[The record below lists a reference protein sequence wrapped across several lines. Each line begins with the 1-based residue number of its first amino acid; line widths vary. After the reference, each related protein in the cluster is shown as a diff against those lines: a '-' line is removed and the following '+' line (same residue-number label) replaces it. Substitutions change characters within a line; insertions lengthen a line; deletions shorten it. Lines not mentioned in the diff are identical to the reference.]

1 MKAPSGF
8 VLVTGGAQRLGAA
21 LVRRLAQDGWPIAIH
36 CRQSRREAEAVA
48 GEITAQGARAAI
60 VQFDL
65 DDLAEVDRAT
75 QALDPFGDATPWVGL
90 VNNASAFEGD
100 DITTLTS
107 ASLERAMR
115 INFHAP
121 VLLVRALHG
130 AARSRGFVINILDQK
145 TDNPNPD
152 YLSYTFSKLALH
164 AATGVLAQAT
174 GPRLRVNAVS
184 PGLLLHSG
192 PQTAE
197 NFDRVHGRTLLREGA
212 QVSDVADAVAFLA
225 SAERID
231 GAVLNVDAGQRF
243 VASDRDVM
251 FD

>member
-1 MKAPSGF
+1 MTARAGF
-8 VLVTGGAQRLGAA
+8 ALVTGGAQRLGAA
-21 LVRRLAQDGWPIAIH
+21 IVRRLAQDGWPVAIH
-36 CRQSRREAEAVA
+36 CRQSRAEADALASELAAA
-48 GEITAQGARAAI
+48 GAPAAV

-65 DDLAEVDRAT
+65 DNLDQVDTTTR
-75 QALDPFGDATPWVGL
+75 ALDPFGDAMPWIGL

-100 DITTLTS
+100 DIATLTP

-121 VLLVRALHG
+121 VLLARALHRVTT
-130 AARSRGFVINILDQK
+130 ARGFVINILDQK

-174 GPRLRVNAVS
+174 APRLRVNAVS
-184 PGLLLHSG
+184 PGLLLPSG
-192 PQTAE
+192 PQTPE
-197 NFDRVHGRTLLREGA
+197 NFARVHGRTLLGEGA
-212 QVSDVADAVAFLA
+212 RLEDIADAVAFLA
-225 SAERID
+225 AADRID

-251 FD
+251 FN